1 MGEIKIVHFC
11 GTHEYTIAKYGLR
24 YLLPE
29 NVKMIA
35 GPGCPVCVTQAGY
48 IDEAIKLA
56 SSGVE
61 LLTFGDLYKVP
72 GSKGSLSDAKADGAK
87 VRVVYSLADAIGIAR
102 QNPKR
107 EFVFSAVGFETTAC
121 TTAAEV
127 IGGRL
132 SENMSLLV
140 AHKLIPPLMELLVGM
155 GDITFQGYI
164 CPGHVSTIIGCKPYE
179 IFPHSYR
186 IPSVIAGFE
195 PLDIMLAIRS
205 ILEQI
210 ITGDSK
216 LVNEYRRAVKYE
228 GNIKAQEMMA
238 LAFDVEDSYIRGIG
252 RVPSSAYDLKEELSE
267 FDAIRKYGLEIKP
280 GLDVKPGCYC
290 HHIVVG
296 RALPIECPMFMKEC
310 TPNTPYGPCMVSSE
324 GTCSV
329 WAKYGERDLVPRV
342 SDE

>member
-35 GPGCPVCVTQAGY
+35 GPGCPCCVTPAGY
-48 IDEAIKLA
+48 IDEAIRLA
-56 SSGVE
+56 SSGIE

-164 CPGHVSTIIGCKPYE
+164 CPGHVSTIIGCRPYE
-179 IFPHSYR
+179 IFPRSYR

-195 PLDIMLAIRS
+195 PLDIMLAIRL
-205 ILEQI
+205 ILEQNI
-210 ITGDSK
+210 AGDSK
-216 LVNEYRRAVKYE
+216 LVNEYKRAVRYE
-228 GNIKAQEMMA
+228 GNLRAQEVMA
-238 LAFDVEDSYIRGIG
+238 RAFDVEESYIRGIG
-252 RVPSSAYDLKEELSE
+252 RVPSSAYEFKEEFSDL
-267 FDAIRKYGLEIKP
+267 DAKRKYGLVIKP

-296 RALPIECPMFMKEC
+296 RTLPTECPMFMKEC
-310 TPNTPYGPCMVSSE
+310 TPETPYGPCMVSSE

-329 WAKYGERDLVPRV
+329 WAKYGERER
-342 SDE
+342 SASF